1 MIKRILCFISL
12 LRWLHHDQMLKNN
25 LVTTFTTPCSRVKNY
40 FFLFF
45 HYIHY
50 AMIKRKTF
58 FFISA
63 LRSICQGHR
72 KKNLIFIAPLLWLRY
87 VLFLFYWDVHYG
99 NIFLHDL
106 TSTYNAHYV
115 NNESKNFPNDIL
127 LGESMNNLK
136 TFFLRNFSW
145 ALHDLLPHRI
155 G

>member
-12 LRWLHHDQMLKNN
+12 LRSLHHDQMLKNN
-25 LVTTFTTPCSRVKNY
+25 LVTTFTTPWSRVKKN
-40 FFLFF
+40 FFF

-106 TSTYNAHYV
+106 TSTYNVHYV
-115 NNESKNFPNDIL
+115 NNVSKHFPNDIL

-136 TFFLRNFSW
+136 NFLSQEF
-145 ALHDLLPHRI
+145 
-155 G
+155 

>member
-12 LRWLHHDQMLKNN
+12 LRSLHHDQMLKNN
-25 LVTTFTTPCSRVKNY
+25 LVTTFTTPWSRVKNY

-136 TFFLRNFSW
+136 NFLSQEF
-145 ALHDLLPHRI
+145 
-155 G
+155 